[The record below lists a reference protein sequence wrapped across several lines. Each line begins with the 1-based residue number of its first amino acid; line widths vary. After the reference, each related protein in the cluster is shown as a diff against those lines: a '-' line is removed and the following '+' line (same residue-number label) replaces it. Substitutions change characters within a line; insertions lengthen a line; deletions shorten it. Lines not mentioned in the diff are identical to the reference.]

1 MLHAL
6 ESLPNALIIYDAA
19 WQIKAFNQQAAQ
31 LLKGLG
37 EAPNLALGQLITQT
51 IPAAYLL
58 KVPKNLADAR
68 TPCSNQYTTTQLM
81 DGKTQLVSYHLAF
94 NLFTEKDETLV
105 YLCIT
110 DLSSY
115 AAIHQELHHQNVL
128 MRTALDETP
137 DVIVMKDWEGN
148 FILVNQTVAQLYGA
162 TPDEMIGKEDGY
174 FTGNQEQAQFF
185 KENVQQIMTKFETE
199 IVYENSTDALT
210 GEVRHFQSIKK
221 PLLDD
226 KGNKQIL
233 VIAHDITDIVTAQ
246 KQIED
251 SEKRLNYVMQAT
263 QEGVWDWHIPTGALT
278 HNRQWFK
285 ILGYEESELTH
296 MMDDFVQCL
305 LPEDQPKI
313 MEKIQACFRGEAPYV
328 SEHQMRRRDGE
339 LIWVYDRG
347 NIVERDEQGNPI
359 RMVGSFAEI
368 TDRKLAEVKL
378 QEEKLRADAANQAK
392 SEFLA
397 NMSHEIRTPMNG
409 VIGMTDLLLDSSITP
424 ETRQAL
430 EIIRQSGQSLMSII
444 NDILDFSKIEAGKVE
459 LEKAPFSLV
468 NTANGLLVLLKPAAM
483 AKNLALN
490 LEMTSSDLDWI
501 LGDEQKLKQI
511 LTNLMGNAIKFTQK
525 GSITLIIE
533 KIQVYEGE
541 LLKVSVR
548 DTGVGLSKDDQTK
561 LFKPFSQVDASTTRK
576 FGGTGLGLS
585 ICKRLTELMGGEIGV
600 YSEPQAGATFWITL
614 PLNPVAAV
622 APKAQIDAQTLN
634 SDLSNLKVL
643 VVEDNIVNRKVI
655 EALLRKF
662 GCQYVS
668 AENGLQALD
677 KLQENEIDLVLM
689 DCQMPVMDGYEA
701 SRQIRAGKAGP
712 QNRLKPI
719 IALTANVLDEDRQMC
734 FASGMNDFLGKPI
747 NLQALKLVLQKF
759 N

>member
-1 MLHAL
+1 MLQAI

-19 WQIKAFNQQAAQ
+19 WRIKAFNHQAAQ
-31 LLKGLG
+31 LLNGLG
-37 EAPNLALGQLITQT
+37 EETCIALEQLITQT

-58 KVPKNLADAR
+58 KVPQNPAESR
-68 TPCSNQYTTTQLM
+68 TPCSNQYTTTKLI
-81 DGKTQLVSYHLAF
+81 DGKSQLVSYHLAF
-94 NLFTEKDETLV
+94 NLTTENDEVLV
-105 YLCIT
+105 YLSIT
-110 DLSSY
+110 DLSAY

-148 FILVNQTVAQLYGA
+148 FILVNQAVAHLYDA
-162 TPDEMIGKEDGY
+162 TPEEMIGKEDGY

-185 KENVQQIMTKFETE
+185 KESVQQIMTKFETE
-199 IVYENSTDALT
+199 VVIEDSTNAET

-221 PLLDD
+221 PLLDE

-263 QEGVWDWHIPTGALT
+263 QEGVWDWHIPSGALT

-285 ILGYEESELTH
+285 ILAYEESDLTH

-328 SEHQMRRRDGE
+328 SEHQMRRRDGK

-409 VIGMTDLLLDSSITP
+409 VIGMTDLLLDSPVTP

-459 LEKAPFSLV
+459 IEKTPFSLV

-483 AKNLALN
+483 AKNLVLN
-490 LEMTSSDLDWI
+490 LEFISSDLDWI

-525 GSITLIIE
+525 GTITLLLE
-533 KIQVYEGE
+533 KIQVFDGE
-541 LLKVSVR
+541 ILKVSVR
-548 DTGVGLSKDDQTK
+548 DTGVGLSKEDQTK

-600 YSEPQAGATFWITL
+600 DSEPQAGATFWITL
-614 PLNPVAAV
+614 PLNQVAAV
-622 APKAQIDAQTLN
+622 LPKAPMGAQTLN
-634 SDLSNLKVL
+634 TDLSNLKVL

-655 EALLRKF
+655 EALLKKF

-677 KLQENEIDLVLM
+677 KLQENEVDLVLM

-701 SRQIRAGKAGP
+701 SKQIRAGKAGA

-719 IALTANVLDEDRQMC
+719 VALTANVLDEDRQMC
-734 FASGMNDFLGKPI
+734 FASGMDDFLGKPI